1 MRRYVMAAVVASI
14 MAGCG
19 GSDPPDPGAPLD
31 PGFAKTWSGTLTR
44 TCAGFGTDV
53 YPGGSL
59 PITVSGNSLYTRL
72 ACPGST
78 TLAVTAT
85 GSGSTATWTG
95 TFSCPPAPA
104 GTCPNAVFT
113 RTSVTFVLNGN
124 GTLSASGV
132 GTMVGCGTTAGC
144 TTSFEGI

>member
-1 MRRYVMAAVVASI
+1 MGRYVLAAVVAS
-14 MAGCG
+14 MLAGCG

-31 PGFAKTWSGTLTR
+31 AGFAKTWSGSLSR
-44 TCAGFGTDV
+44 TCAGLGTTV

-59 PITVSGNSLYTRL
+59 PITVSGYSLYTRL
-72 ACPGST
+72 GCPDGT

-113 RTSVTFVLNGN
+113 RTSVTFTLNGN

-132 GTMVGCGTTAGC
+132 GTMVGCGTTANC